1 MRIAQSTVVIR
12 VMLANIHQKK
22 SDIDKFYILGNP
34 DPPLNL
40 AVILAEGIV

>member
-1 MRIAQSTVVIR
+1 MTIAQSTVVTR
-12 VMLANIHQKK
+12 VMLANIHKNK

-34 DPPLNL
+34 NPPLNL